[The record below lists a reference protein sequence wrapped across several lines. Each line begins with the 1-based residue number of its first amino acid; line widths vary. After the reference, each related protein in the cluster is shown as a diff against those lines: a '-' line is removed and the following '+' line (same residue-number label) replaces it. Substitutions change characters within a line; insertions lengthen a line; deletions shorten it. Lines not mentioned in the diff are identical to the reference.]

1 MTIIDL
7 SKDLEAGELTIVTE
21 YEAPAERVW
30 ELWANPRML
39 EQWWGPPSHPATV
52 TDHDFSPGG
61 LVRYYMTG
69 PDGERFHGGW
79 RVLSVQP
86 PHRLDL
92 EDFFADA
99 DGNEDSSLP
108 VSKTIV
114 TISQPSPGVTEM
126 IIASHYPSPEQLSQ
140 VLDMGMEDGIR
151 AALVQTEALLA
162 EQAG

>member
-61 LVRYYMTG
+61 LVRYYMT
-69 PDGERFHGGW
+69 R
-79 RVLSVQP
+79 S
-86 PHRLDL
+86 
-92 EDFFADA
+92 
-99 DGNEDSSLP
+99 
-108 VSKTIV
+108 
-114 TISQPSPGVTEM
+114 
-126 IIASHYPSPEQLSQ
+126 
-140 VLDMGMEDGIR
+140 
-151 AALVQTEALLA
+151 
-162 EQAG
+162 